1 MIVRL
6 FILGAN
12 GKTGT
17 QLIDLALARAHEVTA
32 FVRSPAKITRRHPL
46 LEVRPGDP
54 HRVDELASA
63 LPGHDVV
70 LSALGVRP
78 PQAFRPHTLV
88 QECAASTVAGVTRAG
103 VNRLILV
110 SAAVLFPE
118 QGLRFAFFRWLLTH
132 VMRDLG
138 AAELIVRATSLD
150 WTIARPPRLVDKSD
164 EGYRSTRDALPS
176 GAWSM
181 SFRAVA
187 AFMLDAVEHR
197 THVHEI
203 VGLAS

>member
-1 MIVRL
+1 VRL

-17 QLIDLALARAHEVTA
+17 QLVDLALADNHEVTA

-46 LEVRPGDP
+46 LNVRAGNP
-54 HRVDELASA
+54 HRVDELAHA

-78 PQAFRPHTLV
+78 PEAFRPHTLV
-88 QECAASTVAGVTRAG
+88 QECAASTVAAMTRAG
-103 VNRLILV
+103 VQRLVLV

-118 QGLRFAFFRWLLTH
+118 KGLRFAFFRWLLTYIA
-132 VMRDLG
+132 RDLD
-138 AAELIVRATSLD
+138 AAEQIVRATPLE
-150 WTIARPPRLVDKSD
+150 WTIARPPRLVEKPD
-164 EGYRSTRDALPS
+164 ETYRATRDALPAD
-176 GAWSM
+176 GFTM
-181 SFRAVA
+181 SFRALARFALDVA
-187 AFMLDAVEHR
+187 EQR

-203 VGLAS
+203 VGLAR